1 MNEGN
6 ELEKNFLNKEDYI
19 LEESNTNE
27 NQFEIKNEAQP
38 SQDINESIKYAN
50 KIYLEMEKKK
60 EEKRKRKAKLKKVSL
75 RFLTTAS
82 CFAFLGAGIGAGGI
96 IAKNVLIKYE
106 KDNFKFDTESTG
118 GIKQDIQL
126 TSNDIAAVFEE
137 VGDSV
142 VNISA
147 LVAQRNM
154 FSGTTSG
161 SGIIY
166 KIEGDTVYI
175 ITNNHVI
182 ENTATITIS
191 ITGEE
196 QVQASLVGA
205 DSGSGIIY
213 KIEGDT
219 VYIITNNHVIE
230 NTATITI
237 SITGEEQV
245 QASLVGADP
254 SSDLAVLKTSKKAL
268 EQAGIK
274 NVTVAKFADSDQVK
288 VGEFVFPIGNALGRG
303 KTITQGIISA
313 QNKEINIDGKKLT
326 VLQTDAAINPGNS
339 GGALINSSGEVVGIN
354 TAKLSSSAIEG
365 IGYAIPTNIAIK
377 VVEDIIQNGSV
388 QKPYLGV
395 QGETITPEIKMIFN
409 LNTDG
414 VIITNVEQGSNADIA
429 GIIPTDIIVSFDGKK
444 IRTLEELSDAI
455 KSVQGNKNVKV
466 GIVRNGYQE
475 MTIDVM
481 LTQKK

>member
-6 ELEKNFLNKEDYI
+6 ELEKSFLNKEDCI
-19 LEESNTNE
+19 LEESNTNTS
-27 NQFEIKNEAQP
+27 QFEIKNEAEQG
-38 SQDINESIKYAN
+38 QDINESIKYAN

-118 GIKQDIQL
+118 SVKQDIQL
-126 TSNDIAAVFEE
+126 TSNDIATVFEE

-166 KIEGDTVYI
+166 KID
-175 ITNNHVI
+175 
-182 ENTATITIS
+182 
-191 ITGEE
+191 
-196 QVQASLVGA
+196 
-205 DSGSGIIY
+205 
-213 KIEGDT
+213 GDT

-339 GGALINSSGEVVGIN
+339 GGALINSSGAVVGIN

-395 QGETITPEIKMIFN
+395 QGETITQEIKTIFN
-409 LNTDG
+409 LGTDG
-414 VIITNVEQGSNADIA
+414 VLITNVEQGSNADIA

-455 KSVQGNKNVKV
+455 KSVQGNQNVEV

>member
-154 FSGTTSG
+154 FSGTT
-161 SGIIY
+161 
-166 KIEGDTVYI
+166 
-175 ITNNHVI
+175 
-182 ENTATITIS
+182 
-191 ITGEE
+191 
-196 QVQASLVGA
+196 
-205 DSGSGIIY
+205 SGSGIIY